1 MPSLSRRRFLSDLS
15 AVTAATALGGPFL
28 RFGEAREQRKG
39 FSLPKTYLGDTG
51 FETSVLGIGTGG
63 NGEADWLGAKQ
74 ARFVDLMLHAFRRGI
89 RLIETAERD
98 RSHIFLRSALQEAA
112 KAGIRRKE
120 FFLLSQT
127 DAKTADAAKVVVD
140 RYLYEMECQYID
152 ALLLDGDPV
161 DTAWSRNR
169 QAIFDVLL
177 AEKKRG
183 RIKTV
188 GISCRSPETLPIA
201 AGIEEIDLLAIRLD
215 SFGRFA
221 ERPASE
227 MLPYLHEARK
237 QGKAIL
243 GTGIWGNGSREMFRQ
258 RADRPRLASFGRNVD
273 SMTFGFTE
281 KSQIDEALEMIT
293 KAVGYRL

>member
-1 MPSLSRRRFLSDLS
+1 MPSLSRRRFLSELS
-15 AVTAATALGGPFL
+15 AATAAAALGGPFL
-28 RFGEAREQRKG
+28 RFGETREQRKC
-39 FSLPKTYLGDTG
+39 FPPPRTNLGDTG
-51 FETSVLGIGTGG
+51 FETSLLGIGTGG
-63 NGEADWLGAKQ
+63 IGETDWLGGKQ

-112 KAGIRRKE
+112 QTGVRRDE

-152 ALLLDGDPV
+152 ALLLDDDPV

-169 QAIFDVLL
+169 RAVFDVLL

-183 RIKTV
+183 RIKAV
-188 GISCRSPETLPIA
+188 GITCRSPETLSIA

-215 SFGRFA
+215 SFGQFA
-221 ERPASE
+221 GRPASE
-227 MLPYLHEARK
+227 MFPYLHEARK
-237 QGKAIL
+237 RGKAIL
-243 GTGIWGNGSREMFRQ
+243 GTGIWGRGFREILRQ
-258 RADRPRLASFGRNVD
+258 RVDRPRLANIEKNVD
-273 SMTFGFTE
+273 SMSFGFTE
-281 KSQIDEALEMIT
+281 KSQIDEALELI
-293 KAVGYRL
+293 APPA